1 MANCEDIF
9 NQINELR
16 AKRDQLQRE
25 TDVLSSIDPEDIQG
39 RDPDQIIDRAMGR
52 DDAITAKV
60 RSDVEKMKR
69 SNRQADRFNNAKAL
83 VDRVGEEQAMSMLT
97 QYRGMDE
104 TWKEIAPKDY
114 AEQVAAYS
122 RADLVEALNDAADAA
137 GVDLSDGMINAVQ
150 ANVAPFYPIL
160 RNQAALKVYAEV
172 GRANL
177 MQSIEQMAKLLEV
190 GDFKPAELAAKK
202 QEVVSKYLEAIISNR
217 ARNIAR
223 TRAGQLLANE
233 KVLMEQLDVDA
244 VPTKSD
250 GTTDSPVA
258 DGTVKT
264 DGGAADAAGKKDGQ
278 VVDQRTLEIIENIQK
293 DVVEFMNE
301 KISATAEELSGEGTP
316 LRRIVDAVNEGSAG
330 VKELREINKQ
340 IRSSKDVGLD
350 DLERFEFGY
359 ERYVRAG
366 WKDSILFAGKS
377 IFANNYLNQKIV
389 FAAQGLMAIP
399 DNAVRIYVGKRRNPN
414 FTTSWR
420 TPMESLHQGAA
431 AAVKAN
437 FIAESVIRQSWRETF
452 VDGIT
457 NDSLPFAGNFDQV
470 NSRSGQ
476 MTIDDQYALAKLVMD
491 KPLLEGNWL
500 VNLRDKLN
508 WGTKLWMN
516 NHVVQPSTGV
526 RLPVVSALQGN
537 SVIDNRAGLRT
548 HMTDR
553 ANELQLDYIG
563 ENPNATP
570 AQALKYSQDRIAK
583 ELFDARPTKED
594 IASYRKQT
602 GAPRD
607 VSDDAIEAAIVMER
621 VGTPKLDTP
630 ERIASFQKAKEFRM
644 QGDTVQNVPGLKQVY
659 NKLADFRKDD
669 LGDFFVPFLKSWAE
683 QTAWDLGTGGTTSIS
698 TIWPSA
704 GQQIRGDEIT
714 PELYGKAAG
723 STVMTAALL
732 TMFNV
737 VESMGDEAPVQFV
750 GTALTEEDRQALLAQ
765 GKAPNTIH
773 FKGAPQILRNL
784 PIGNMPLIKTL
795 LLYKD
800 LKTAYNKGLV
810 SDADMSDKL
819 GSIVNVF
826 AGLIL
831 RAPGLLQVQW
841 LLRSMGQLDQEGALQ
856 RMATDLGARFTMSS
870 MPTSGMSRTVGQVD
884 AGFKG
889 SDYRSLIDSSRVMAA
904 ENDVIEK
911 LPADH
916 PLRSTMQQVR
926 NFLQKGGTPE
936 LVRLLG
942 GRDRRFTYL
951 GRKWQGYDFL
961 PADQIDQ
968 YPDGVPALQI
978 GGNFEV
984 ETELDRLN
992 KHQEPGVFRTHVLSG
1007 VPVTPV
1013 AINELEY
1020 ISGTMVSDPRTTGE
1034 ISSNLTIS
1042 GGEYIDAGGNIQT
1055 RKGVKVGTLLKR
1067 VVNGRTWREALNA
1080 LFTSPE
1086 YQAWNDNE
1094 LTTNEGSMSDEERNE
1109 RPGSLMVDLV
1119 NRHYNNML
1127 ETKFVEAGAQ
1137 MPERYKGAAQY
1148 LEDQKVLVPTFEEM
1162 RDQINATSSGMTGQ
1176 GAPQ

>member
-9 NQINELR
+9 NQLNELR
-16 AKRDQLQRE
+16 AKRDQLQRD
-25 TDVLSSIDPEDIQG
+25 TDVLSSIDPEDLQG
-39 RDPDQIIDRAMGR
+39 RNPDEIIDRAMGR
-52 DDAITAKV
+52 DDAITEKV
-60 RSDVEKMKR
+60 RTDVEKMKR

-177 MQSIEQMAKLLEV
+177 MQSINQLAELLEI
-190 GDFKPAELAAKK
+190 GDFKPAELIKK
-202 QEVVSKYLEAIISNR
+202 KAEVVAKYLEAIISNR

-244 VPTKSD
+244 VPIKSD
-250 GTTDSPVA
+250 GTTASPVA

-264 DGGAADAAGKKDGQ
+264 DGGADAAAKKDG
-278 VVDQRTLEIIENIQK
+278 VVVEQRTLDIIENIQK
-293 DVVEFMNE
+293 DVVDFMNE

-316 LRRIVDAVNEGSAG
+316 LRRIIDAANEGSAG
-330 VKELREINKQ
+330 VKELREINRQ

-359 ERYVRAG
+359 ERYARAG
-366 WKDSILFAGKS
+366 WKDSVLFAAKS
-377 IFANNYLNQKIV
+377 IFANNYLNQKVV
-389 FAAQGLMAIP
+389 FAAQGMMAIP
-399 DNAVRIYVGKRRNPN
+399 SNAVRIYVGKRRNPN

-420 TPMESLHQGAA
+420 TPLESLYQGAA
-431 AAVKAN
+431 AATNAN

-457 NDSLPFAGNFDQV
+457 NDNLPFAGNFDQV
-470 NSRSGQ
+470 NSRTGQ
-476 MTIDDQYALAKLVMD
+476 MTIDDQYALARKVMD
-491 KPLLEGNWL
+491 KPLFEGNFV

-508 WGTKLWMN
+508 WGTKMFMN
-516 NHVVQPSTGV
+516 HHIERMGGP

-548 HMTDR
+548 FMTDR
-553 ANELQLDYIG
+553 SNELELEHIA
-563 ENPNATP
+563 ENPGAKP
-570 AQALKYSQDRIAK
+570 RESLKYAQDKVAK
-583 ELFDARPTKED
+583 ELFDARPTADD

-607 VSDDAIEAAIVMER
+607 VSDDAIAAAIVMDR

-630 ERIASFQKAKEFRM
+630 ERIASFQKSRDFRM
-644 QGDTVQNVPGLKQVY
+644 QGDTVQDVPGLRTVY
-659 NKLADFRKDD
+659 NQLANFRKGD

-683 QTAWDLGTGGTTSIS
+683 QTAWDLGTGGLTSVRTIYEIAGKKIQGKEIS
-698 TIWPSA
+698 
-704 GQQIRGDEIT
+704 

-723 STVMTAALL
+723 ATTMTAGLL
-732 TMFNV
+732 VMFNV

-773 FKGAPQILRNL
+773 FKGAPQISRNL
-784 PIGNMPLIKTL
+784 PIGNMPLLKTL
-795 LLYKD
+795 LMYKD

-810 SDADMSDKL
+810 SDADMVDKMGAL
-819 GSIVNVF
+819 TNVF
-826 AGLIL
+826 AGLIM
-831 RAPGLLQVQW
+831 RAPGLMQVQW
-841 LLRSMGQLDQEGALQ
+841 LLRSMGQLNEEGQLQ
-856 RMATDLGARFTMSS
+856 RMATDLGSRFTMSA

-904 ENDVIEK
+904 ESEMIEK

-936 LVRLLG
+936 LVRLMG

-961 PADQIDQ
+961 PSNQVDQ

-1020 ISGTMVSDPRTTGE
+1020 ISGTMVSDPRTTGD
-1034 ISSNLTIS
+1034 ISSSQTIG

-1094 LTTNEGSMSDEERNE
+1094 LTTNEGSMSDDVRNE

-1119 NRHYNNML
+1119 NKHYNNML

-1148 LEDQKVLVPTFEEM
+1148 LQDQKVLVPTFEEL